1 MKRSILAGFAVSVFS
16 VVLPIASMAQTV
28 LPAVPA
34 PLRLDQK
41 FQLYMQQAY
50 SLPSV
55 LIPAAVAGIDEAADS
70 PKYWGGGW
78 SAYGKRFGT
87 VRGEFQSRN
96 FSVFGVGAM
105 LHEDPRFPPSRLHG
119 SWPRTNYV
127 LLHTLVAQT
136 DSGGRQPAFGTFAGA
151 LTSGFVPSAWL
162 PPSENS
168 WKGTG
173 AERNISC
180 NDRHEYG
187 DRVRARRPPLLP
199 REGGAA
205 NLPPLDIVFFHPWR
219 LQSSG
224 G

>member
-1 MKRSILAGFAVSVFS
+1 MKRSILAGFAVSVF
-16 VVLPIASMAQTV
+16 VLPIASMAQTV

-55 LIPAAVAGIDEAADS
+55 LIPAAVAGIDQAADS
-70 PKYWGGGW
+70 PKYWGEDW

-87 VRGEFQSRN
+87 VRGEFQLCN
-96 FSVFGVGAM
+96 FSAFGVGAM
-105 LHEDPRFPPSRLHG
+105 LHEDPRFPPSGLHG
-119 SWPRTNYV
+119 SWPRTKYV

-168 WKGTG
+168 WKHGLARSGTFLAMTIG
-173 AERNISC
+173 MNMGTEFGPD
-180 NDRHEYG
+180 DRRFFREKV
-187 DRVRARRPPLLP
+187 VRRIFR
-199 REGGAA
+199 G
-205 NLPPLDIVFFHPWR
+205 
-219 LQSSG
+219 
-224 G
+224 

>member
-55 LIPAAVAGIDEAADS
+55 LIPAAVAGIDQAADS
-70 PKYWGGGW
+70 PKYWAKTGPLMANG
-78 SAYGKRFGT
+78 SAPSAVSFSCAT
-87 VRGEFQSRN
+87 SRH
-96 FSVFGVGAM
+96 SALVQM
-105 LHEDPRFPPSRLHG
+105 LHEDPRFPPSGLHG
-119 SWPRTNYV
+119 SWPRPKYV

-151 LTSGFVPSAWL
+151 PTSGLFPVRGCPRAKTAGSTDWR
-162 PPSENS
+162 
-168 WKGTG
+168 G
-173 AERNISC
+173 AE
-180 NDRHEYG
+180 H
-187 DRVRARRPPLLP
+187 
-199 REGGAA
+199 
-205 NLPPLDIVFFHPWR
+205 F
-219 LQSSG
+219 LQ
-224 G
+224 